1 MTAKSRFWR
10 VANAL
15 YRRFRAAN
23 AQAISPGRIY
33 QGLWIGL
40 MLIVLLNGYAFG
52 QAAFS
57 MGSYKAARFC
67 YGVAAFF
74 GNGQAQNNLAGL
86 YAQGLGGPR
95 DDKHA
100 AQLFQRAADNNIAQA
115 KFNLSNFYEEGRG
128 VPRDT
133 NTAVRLLEGAATDG
147 LADAAYNLGNLHASG
162 RDDLPKDPVKA
173 LNWYRQA
180 AEMNHASAQFN
191 LAGLY
196 IQGVDVSKSVD
207 LAVNWYTRA
216 AQQGHAKAQL
226 ELGTLYAYGIGTEVD
241 LAKGIVWL
249 RRARAQSGTAAVA
262 SQRLAQVCKAAA
274 DTGDVAPSGC
284 LTPL

>member
-1 MTAKSRFWR
+1 MTDKSRFWR

-133 NTAVRLLEGAATDG
+133 NTAVRLPRSGGAANRCMLGWLTAALFVAVFPGNISQFIDG
-147 LADAAYNLGNLHASG
+147 DAA
-162 RDDLPKDPVKA
+162 
-173 LNWYRQA
+173 
-180 AEMNHASAQFN
+180 F
-191 LAGLY
+191 GL
-196 IQGVDVSKSVD
+196 DTD
-207 LAVNWYTRA
+207 A
-216 AQQGHAKAQL
+216 
-226 ELGTLYAYGIGTEVD
+226 
-241 LAKGIVWL
+241 
-249 RRARAQSGTAAVA
+249 ARALRLLFQPALVAVA
-262 SQRLAQVCKAAA
+262 LWS
-274 DTGDVAPSGC
+274 TGAWSAWR
-284 LTPL
+284 TRR